1 MIKPANRINKIPF
14 SAIRRVF
21 DEVDK
26 LRAQGEDIIS
36 LGIGEPNFD
45 TPENIIRAME
55 KAAESGAT
63 HYTANKGIL
72 PLRRAIAEY
81 LSGYGLSYNEEEII
95 CTVGVA
101 EAIFMVFGAFLEPGD
116 EVLVPDPAWVNYAN
130 VPVLSNAR
138 AVPYTLKMEKDFQVE
153 VDDLRKLITEKTK
166 ILVVLDPSNP
176 TGAVQSRDALE
187 KLAAFAVENDLLVIS
202 DEIYD
207 QLIYDG
213 GKHLSIASFPGMRER
228 TVVLNGFSKSYAMTG
243 WRIGYAAAPIELIP
257 PMAKMHAYMVTNAT
271 SLSQYGALE
280 ALTGPQDSV
289 RLMREEF
296 EKRRNF
302 VVSAINDMPYL
313 RCNKPKGAFYV
324 FFDVAETGMNGEEFV
339 RFMIHHGV
347 AMVPGTAFG
356 ESGKTQVRLSY
367 AASMEALAES
377 MKRMRAALE
386 TLGTA
391 RTDKEETGGCLC

>member
-1 MIKPANRINKIPF
+1 MIKPAERMSKIPF

-21 DEVDK
+21 DEVDR
-26 LRAQGEDIIS
+26 LRAQGKDIIS

-81 LSGYGLSYNEEEII
+81 LAGYGLSYSEEEII

-101 EAIFMVFGAFLEPGD
+101 EAIFMVFGAYLEPGD

-130 VPVLSNAR
+130 VPVLSHAK
-138 AVPYTLKMEKDFQVE
+138 AVPYTLRLENDFQIDVE
-153 VDDLRKLITEKTK
+153 ELQALVTDKTK
-166 ILVVLDPSNP
+166 ILVLIDPSNP
-176 TGAVQSRDALE
+176 TGAVQSRETLE
-187 KLAAFAVENDLLVIS
+187 KLAEFAVKNDLLVIS

-213 GKHLSIASFPGMRER
+213 LKHLSVAALPGMRER

-243 WRIGYAAAPIELIP
+243 WRVGYAAAPIELIP

-271 SLSQYGALE
+271 SMAQYGALE

-289 RLMREEF
+289 RRMREEF
-296 EKRRNF
+296 ERRRDF
-302 VVSAINDMPYL
+302 VVAAINAMPYL
-313 RCNKPKGAFYV
+313 RCNKPRGAFYV
-324 FFDVAETGMNGEEFV
+324 LFDVAETGMSGEEFV
-339 RFMIHHGV
+339 SFMIRHGV

-356 ESGKTQVRLSY
+356 ESGKTLVRLSY
-367 AASMEALAES
+367 AASTEALAES
-377 MKRMRAALE
+377 MERMRAALE
-386 TLGTA
+386 EIRAERERGENA
-391 RTDKEETGGCLC
+391 

>member
-1 MIKPANRINKIPF
+1 
-14 SAIRRVF
+14 
-21 DEVDK
+21 
-26 LRAQGEDIIS
+26 
-36 LGIGEPNFD
+36 
-45 TPENIIRAME
+45 
-55 KAAESGAT
+55 
-63 HYTANKGIL
+63 
-72 PLRRAIAEY
+72 
-81 LSGYGLSYNEEEII
+81 
-95 CTVGVA
+95 
-101 EAIFMVFGAFLEPGD
+101 
-116 EVLVPDPAWVNYAN
+116 
-130 VPVLSNAR
+130 
-138 AVPYTLKMEKDFQVE
+138 
-153 VDDLRKLITEKTK
+153 
-166 ILVVLDPSNP
+166 
-176 TGAVQSRDALE
+176 
-187 KLAAFAVENDLLVIS
+187 
-202 DEIYD
+202 
-207 QLIYDG
+207 
-213 GKHLSIASFPGMRER
+213 
-228 TVVLNGFSKSYAMTG
+228 MTG